1 MFTILLLEKVLLC
14 PILIFTSILLLLF
27 QATNIARIENDISND
42 TLEGSNLLARIERL
56 TETITEFEVDIRMKN
71 EIVSRCEAETIKRNA
86 TIERKQGVIDQL
98 NKKID
103 QLLTQSG
110 VSEPGPPARQA
121 AYCVIRFISLCTF
134 FFSGFSH
141 HLGPRL

>member
-1 MFTILLLEKVLLC
+1 MENSGHVTFTTSHCQLVPQYTNKHHNTLEIVFSL
-14 PILIFTSILLLLF
+14 

-42 TLEGSNLLARIERL
+42 TLEGSNLRACIERL
-56 TETITEFEVDIRMKN
+56 TETTTEFEEEIRMKN
-71 EIVSRCEAETIKRNA
+71 EIVSRCLTETIKRNA

-110 VSEPGPPARQA
+110 VS
-121 AYCVIRFISLCTF
+121 
-134 FFSGFSH
+134 
-141 HLGPRL
+141 